1 MTRLPPT
8 SVIISETMNQ
18 NLQIIDHFVL
28 FFATS
33 GIAFLK
39 IILDHV
45 MNFNSSCFGYQPS
58 DPNLMM

>member
-1 MTRLPPT
+1 
-8 SVIISETMNQ
+8 MNQ
-18 NLQIIDHFVL
+18 NLRIIDHFVL